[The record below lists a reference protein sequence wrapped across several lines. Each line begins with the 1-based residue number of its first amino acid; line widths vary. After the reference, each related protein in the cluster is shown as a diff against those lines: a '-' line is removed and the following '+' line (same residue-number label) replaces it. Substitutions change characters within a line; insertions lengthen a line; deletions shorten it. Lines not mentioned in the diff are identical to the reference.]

1 MFSII
6 KHVFILLLS
15 LTSSLARN
23 QTKCLFSNDKPCTVR
38 LTLTDLDPVEL
49 KYYPFMISLDKCT
62 GSFNVFSPKIYVQKE
77 TKDT

>member
-1 MFSII
+1 M
-6 KHVFILLLS
+6 FILLLS

-38 LTLTDLDPVEL
+38 PTLTDLDPIEL
-49 KYYPFMISLDKCT
+49 KYYPFMISLDKYT

>member
-1 MFSII
+1 M
-6 KHVFILLLS
+6 FILLLS

-38 LTLTDLDPVEL
+38 PTLTDLDPIEL

-62 GSFNVFSPKIYVQKE
+62 VSFNVFSPKIYVQKE

>member
-1 MFSII
+1 M
-6 KHVFILLLS
+6 FILLLS

-38 LTLTDLDPVEL
+38 PTLTDLDPIEL

-62 GSFNVFSPKIYVQKE
+62 GSFNVFSPKTYVQKE

>member
-1 MFSII
+1 M
-6 KHVFILLLS
+6 FILLLS

-38 LTLTDLDPVEL
+38 PTLTDLDPVEL

-62 GSFNVFSPKIYVQKE
+62 GNFNVFSPKIYVQKE

>member
-1 MFSII
+1 M
-6 KHVFILLLS
+6 FILLLS

-38 LTLTDLDPVEL
+38 PTLTDLDPVEL

-62 GSFNVFSPKIYVQKE
+62 GRFNVFSPKIYVQKE